1 MRVRSGVYRPGFE
14 LRHARRAASA
24 AAFALSLALAAQTAP
39 ARAQQQPSPQQ
50 TYPNPQQPRPT
61 QPSAQQPPSQLPPS
75 QRPRP
80 AQAAQ
85 PNAQQQQPTR
95 QTQPQQ
101 PGAAGGGNLDR
112 LISGVGPVCLRAPAR
127 QCVDLGF
134 AYADRNRD
142 QRLSLPETR
151 AVHDEVNAWARDNA
165 PKLPPA
171 ERQRLVTG
179 LLVIQTVGPDALF
192 ESYDTNRDGAL
203 TKEEALADVRLDQRP
218 LPQVLSDP
226 NAVDWRRLT
235 DRAGMA
241 APLLKRLFPM

>member
-1 MRVRSGVYRPGFE
+1 MRGRSTIW
-14 LRHARRAASA
+14 RAGLKRQASGTA
-24 AAFALSLALAAQTAP
+24 LALSLALATTSAIAQAP
-39 ARAQQQPSPQQ
+39 PQSTQQQPRPQ
-50 TYPNPQQPRPT
+50 PAPQQPRPAQSAPRPV
-61 QPSAQQPPSQLPPS
+61 QPPVQQQRQAQQPGTVDQ
-75 QRPRP
+75 
-80 AQAAQ
+80 
-85 PNAQQQQPTR
+85 
-95 QTQPQQ
+95 
-101 PGAAGGGNLDR
+101 
-112 LISGVGPVCLRAPAR
+112 LISGVGPVCMRAPAR

-165 PKLPPA
+165 PKLPPV

-203 TKEEALADVRLDQRP
+203 TKEEALADIRLDQRP

>member
-1 MRVRSGVYRPGFE
+1 MRVMSGVCRPGFE
-14 LRHARRAASA
+14 RHARA
-24 AAFALSLALAAQTAP
+24 AALVLPLALAGLTSAAQAQQQTYP
-39 ARAQQQPSPQQ
+39 DPQQPRPAQQQPSQQ
-50 TYPNPQQPRPT
+50 
-61 QPSAQQPPSQLPPS
+61 QLPPS

-85 PNAQQQQPTR
+85 PPSQQQPAAR
-95 QTQPQQ
+95 QAQPQPAQ
-101 PGAAGGGNLDR
+101 PAQPGNLDR

-142 QRLSLPETR
+142 QRLNLAETR

-165 PKLPPA
+165 PKLPPV

-192 ESYDTNRDGAL
+192 DSYDANRDGAL
-203 TKEEALADVRLDQRP
+203 TKEEVLADVRLDQRP